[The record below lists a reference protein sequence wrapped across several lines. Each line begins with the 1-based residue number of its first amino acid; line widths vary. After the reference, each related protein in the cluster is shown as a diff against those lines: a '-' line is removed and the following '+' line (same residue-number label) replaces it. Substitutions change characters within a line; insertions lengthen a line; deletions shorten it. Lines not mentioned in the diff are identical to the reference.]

1 MSVQEKINDLNRRIE
16 KIDSSGKEFRSTIK
30 NRVDGI
36 KNSLTSLGERIKTID
51 AGSGDARE
59 EINKLLATTEE
70 LRNENLKVKEE
81 LTKITSE
88 KEELTSNNSQL
99 KQEIEKI
106 LKDNNVEEIGNKIA
120 ESTKSLDAI
129 IASMEGDSSVNDAL
143 SALEKQIEGLEEIL
157 KEKEEKEDNEEEQSG
172 GRKKR
177 RSRKKTK
184 RRKNKRKTRKH

>member
-106 LKDNNVEEIGNKIA
+106 LKDNNVEEIGNKIT

-157 KEKEEKEDNEEEQSG
+157 KEKEDNEEEQSG